1 MEDKT
6 DKTTR
11 TGETQHLMPLFSVW
25 CSIQTDKLADQ
36 LAPAFLRFIFATSR
50 KPNST
55 RLWLQVN
62 FWRFNFCDVLKA
74 SSIHVIALSIPG
86 INAQAFRAGLVN
98 LVLLASRLRQ
108 LGLGQGKCE
117 RSSRVTVKRSKRALT
132 DSLALFPA
140 LAIPS
145 RSASVRFAMAI
156 KKKQS
161 ISKPSSNGNRSRNG
175 ASQSKPSHT
184 GPQNTAVRTY
194 SIPDFRLEHPD
205 LAVKRLVEK
214 DKDGA
219 EHVRYEVTG
228 NLDAPVPP
236 IRDSKYLNKQ
246 QCIEIYRYMLLN
258 RKMEVALENLYK
270 QGKVV
275 GGVYFGLGQEAC
287 SCASAYALDKDDWFA
302 PMIRNQGAL
311 LVRGFGASD
320 TMMQYMAKADSP
332 TKGRDGTSHFG
343 DIEERNMV
351 SPISMLGDLIP
362 VLSGVA
368 LGARLQ
374 GRNIATL
381 TWIGDGGQSTGVTY
395 EGINFAAVQNLGLVL
410 FVESNLWAYSTPS
423 EMQYRV
429 KDLAERA
436 IGYGIPG
443 VIVDGTDA
451 CQVYDAA
458 HDAVERAHRA
468 EGPTLI
474 EAKMMRMKGHAI
486 HDAAAYVPKP
496 MFDFWK
502 KRDPIA
508 RFENYLVKEKKWL
521 TAKEN
526 AELISEVERV
536 IEAEREIAVNS
547 PMPTPESAEGG
558 VYCEDGCHEIKPKY
572 GMPKVKKG
580 TGGFKAT
587 EAAVHLK

>member
-1 MEDKT
+1 MRHSRD
-6 DKTTR
+6 
-11 TGETQHLMPLFSVW
+11 
-25 CSIQTDKLADQ
+25 SIKNCDQ
-36 LAPAFLRFIFATSR
+36 A
-50 KPNST
+50 
-55 RLWLQVN
+55 QV
-62 FWRFNFCDVLKA
+62 F
-74 SSIHVIALSIPG
+74 
-86 INAQAFRAGLVN
+86 
-98 LVLLASRLRQ
+98 
-108 LGLGQGKCE
+108 
-117 RSSRVTVKRSKRALT
+117 T
-132 DSLALFPA
+132 
-140 LAIPS
+140 
-145 RSASVRFAMAI
+145 MAI
-156 KKKQS
+156 KKKN
-161 ISKPSSNGNRSRNG
+161 SKNGVNGNRRRNG
-175 ASQSKPSHT
+175 ASQSKPDK
-184 GPQNTAVRTY
+184 NLRTY
-194 SIPDFRLEHPD
+194 SIPDMRLEHPD
-205 LAVKRLVEK
+205 LSVRQAIEK

-219 EHVRYEVTG
+219 EHVRYEVIG

-236 IRDSKYLNKQ
+236 IRDSKYLSKQ

-302 PMIRNQGAL
+302 PMIRNQGSL
-311 LVRGFGASD
+311 LVRGFRASD

-332 TKGRDGTSHFG
+332 THGRDGTSHFG
-343 DIEERNMV
+343 DIEKRNMV

-374 GRNIATL
+374 GRNLAVMTY
-381 TWIGDGGQSTGVTY
+381 IGDGGQSTGVTY

-410 FVESNLWAYSTPS
+410 FVESNEWAYSTPS
-423 EMQYRV
+423 EMQYRCR
-429 KDLAERA
+429 DLAERA

-443 VIVDGTDA
+443 IIVDGTDA

-458 HDAVERAHRA
+458 RDAVERAHRG

-486 HDAAAYVPKP
+486 HDAATYVPKP
-496 MFDFWK
+496 MFEFWK

-558 VYCEDGCHEIKPKY
+558 VFCEDRCHEIKPKY

-580 TGGFKAT
+580 TGSGYKQT
-587 EAAVHLK
+587 EAVVHLK